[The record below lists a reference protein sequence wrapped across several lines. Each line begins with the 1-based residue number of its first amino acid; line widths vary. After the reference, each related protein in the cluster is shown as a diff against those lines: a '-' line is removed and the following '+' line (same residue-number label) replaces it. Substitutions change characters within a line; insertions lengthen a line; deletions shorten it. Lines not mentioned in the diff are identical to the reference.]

1 MFLIVLLMYKLLH
14 FRLVLTKMFQFDSL
28 GNNIRCVLV
37 SVFDYNFN
45 NITNEYYFNDEDKY

>member
-1 MFLIVLLMYKLLH
+1 MYKLLH

-45 NITNEYYFNDEDKY
+45 NITNEYYFNDENKY